1 MVKKKIAFVLAVFC
15 ATVLLMAVQKPVFLA
30 YYAADAAQASVGEWL
45 GVVWHGLTLDS
56 TVAGYVT
63 ALPLLLTLV
72 SLWVRLPGRI
82 WRRVLTGYFVLV
94 ATVTAVIFAV
104 DVELYQHWGF
114 RLDATILIYLT
125 DPREAMASVD
135 FWLGVRQTLLAVAY
149 AALMVWVYRLV
160 CRLFDGEPLR
170 RRAALLW
177 SLVLL
182 LLAGCDFLAIRGG
195 LGASVANV
203 SKAYFSANMF
213 LNHAATNPV
222 FSFLTSLGD
231 HTDYA
236 AEYPFFD
243 EAGREERFAP
253 LRGNNLSAAAPER
266 VLTTPRPNV
275 VVVILESFA
284 RTVMDADV
292 GGLPVMPN
300 MQRLKGEG
308 IWFENF
314 FANSFRT
321 DRGEVAILSGF
332 PAQTRMSIMKLPAKS
347 RNLPS
352 LARSLSGA
360 GYATCFSYG
369 GDLNFTNQASFMY
382 STGWEEL
389 IWQKD
394 MQLDAPTSK
403 WGYADDVVVDLFG
416 DEVEALGREEQPFLA
431 GLLTL
436 SSHEPFEV
444 PFAKFDDKL
453 LNAMAFSDAQIGRLI
468 DRLRESPVWN
478 NLLVVLVADHGYPYP
493 YDLAYNAPLRHRIP
507 MIWLGGALAAP
518 PRTVDTYASQIDICA
533 TLLAQLGLPH
543 DEFDYS
549 KNIFGATPP
558 HKFGY
563 YCFSDG
569 FGVIDAD
576 GETVYDNTG
585 ETVLS
590 QTGPQSERLEW
601 GKAMLQTTYEDIGR
615 R

>member
-321 DRGEVAILSGF
+321 DRGTVAVLSGF
-332 PAQTRMSIMKLPAKS
+332 PAQTKMSVMKLPVKS
-347 RNLPS
+347 QRLPS
-352 LARSLSGA
+352 IARSLRRE
-360 GYATCFSYG
+360 GYATSFYYG
-369 GDLNFTNQASFMY
+369 GDLNFTNTASY
-382 STGWEEL
+382 LYGTGFDRL
-389 IWQKD
+389 TWQKD
-394 MQLDAPTSK
+394 LHFDAPTSK
-403 WGYADDVVVDLFG
+403 WGYADDVVIDAFTDHVLA
-416 DEVEALGREEQPFLA
+416 EAASQRPFFA
-431 GLLTL
+431 AMLTL
-436 SSHEPFEV
+436 SSHEPFDV
-444 PFAKFDDKL
+444 PFAKFDDPM
-453 LNAMAFSDAQIGRLI
+453 LNAMAFTDASLGRFVE
-468 DRLRESPVWN
+468 RVRQTPVWN
-478 NLLVVLVADHGYPYP
+478 DLLVILIADHAYPYP
-493 YDLAYNAPLRHRIP
+493 YGIANSDALRHRIP
-507 MIWLGGALAAP
+507 MLWLGGAVRRPAVVETYGSQSDLA
-518 PRTVDTYASQIDICA
+518 A
-533 TLLAQLGLPH
+533 TLLAQLGIAHGDFLFSR
-543 DEFDYS
+543 DLFDP
-549 KNIFGATPP
+549 ARP
-558 HKFGY
+558 KFGY
-563 YCFSDG
+563 WCFNNG
-569 FGVIDAD
+569 FGVADAGGTTIFD
-576 GETVYDNTG
+576 CTSARVISPDSTAAQ
-585 ETVLS
+585 L
-590 QTGPQSERLEW
+590 RD
-601 GKAMLQTTYEDIGR
+601 GKAMLQTTYKAIREL
-615 R
+615 

>member
-30 YYAADAAQASVGEWL
+30 YYAADAAQASIGEWL

-253 LRGNNLSAAAPER
+253 LRGNNPSAAAPER

-369 GDLNFTNQASFMY
+369 GDLNFTNQASYMY
-382 STGWEEL
+382 ATGWQQL
-389 IWQKD
+389 TWQKD
-394 MQLDAPTSK
+394 LRFDTPPAD
-403 WGYADDVVVDLFG
+403 WGYDDAVMCDWFADRVI
-416 DEVEALGREEQPFLA
+416 AL
-431 GLLTL
+431 
-436 SSHEPFEV
+436 S
-444 PFAKFDDKL
+444 
-453 LNAMAFSDAQIGRLI
+453 
-468 DRLRESPVWN
+468 
-478 NLLVVLVADHGYPYP
+478 
-493 YDLAYNAPLRHRIP
+493 
-507 MIWLGGALAAP
+507 
-518 PRTVDTYASQIDICA
+518 
-533 TLLAQLGLPH
+533 
-543 DEFDYS
+543 
-549 KNIFGATPP
+549 
-558 HKFGY
+558 
-563 YCFSDG
+563 
-569 FGVIDAD
+569 
-576 GETVYDNTG
+576 
-585 ETVLS
+585 
-590 QTGPQSERLEW
+590 
-601 GKAMLQTTYEDIGR
+601 GKASR
-615 R
+615 SWPAC